1 MSKTGNR
8 KKVKKRHFLA
18 FFSLKSAEIWLTA
31 LEYFRTFQFF
41 ERNGLFFFL
50 SVINDFQMIV
60 VEKDAVHERVDE
72 FPAALQLPDV
82 YLSEIA

>member
-1 MSKTGNR
+1 MHSDA
-8 KKVKKRHFLA
+8 H
-18 FFSLKSAEIWLTA
+18 SLYNIWYLWLTA
-31 LEYFRTFQFF
+31 LGYFRTFQFF